1 MIKKILLTILGTFC
15 LALSAGLFIIPNNIL
30 SGGVAGISVA
40 ISPLISFVS
49 KEYISSF
56 ITIAMFIVGSLVLGK
71 DFAMKTL
78 ISSLIYPPLLLLITS
93 TFKPIELD
101 PILATLYGGLLG
113 GIGLGIVFRQGGS
126 TGGMDV
132 PPLILNKFFG
142 IKVSNALLL
151 TDGLSILLG
160 LVYYGLLQ
168 VLLGFIAVYC
178 TSYGCGKMISLGG
191 TKSKEFKIISD
202 KYVEIADEIHKK
214 VDRGTTILYGEG
226 GYTHEKRKI
235 LLCVVEEGQY
245 QEVLDVVNNKDSK
258 AFVVVTDINDVHGEG
273 FSFAKRI

>member
-1 MIKKILLTILGTFC
+1 MIKKIFLTILGTFC

-30 SGGVAGISVA
+30 SGGVAGIAVA
-40 ISPLISFVS
+40 ISPLISFIP

-56 ITIAMFIVGSLVLGK
+56 ITIAMFVIGTITLGK

-78 ISSLIYPPLLLLITS
+78 ISSFVYPPLLLFVTNML
-93 TFKPIELD
+93 KPIELD

-113 GIGLGIVFRQGGS
+113 GIGIGIVFRQGGS

-132 PPLILNKFFG
+132 PPLIINKYFG
-142 IKVSNALLL
+142 IKVSTALLI
-151 TDGLSILLG
+151 TDGLSIMLG
-160 LVYYGLLQ
+160 LIYYGLPQ

-178 TSYGCGKMISLGG
+178 TSYGCGKIISLGG
-191 TKSKEFKIISD
+191 TKSKEFKIISNL
-202 KYVEIADEIHKK
+202 YEEIADEIHKT
-214 VDRGTTILYGEG
+214 VDRGTTIFYGEG

-235 LLCVVEEGQY
+235 LMCVVEEGQY
-245 QEVLDVVNNKDSK
+245 QQVLDVINAKDPK

>member
-160 LVYYGLLQ
+160 LVYYGLPQ

-202 KYVEIADEIHKK
+202 KYVEIAD
-214 VDRGTTILYGEG
+214 
-226 GYTHEKRKI
+226 
-235 LLCVVEEGQY
+235 
-245 QEVLDVVNNKDSK
+245 
-258 AFVVVTDINDVHGEG
+258 
-273 FSFAKRI
+273 

>member
-113 GIGLGIVFRQGGS
+113 YLG
-126 TGGMDV
+126 DY
-132 PPLILNKFFG
+132 L
-142 IKVSNALLL
+142 
-151 TDGLSILLG
+151 
-160 LVYYGLLQ
+160 
-168 VLLGFIAVYC
+168 
-178 TSYGCGKMISLGG
+178 
-191 TKSKEFKIISD
+191 
-202 KYVEIADEIHKK
+202 
-214 VDRGTTILYGEG
+214 
-226 GYTHEKRKI
+226 
-235 LLCVVEEGQY
+235 
-245 QEVLDVVNNKDSK
+245 
-258 AFVVVTDINDVHGEG
+258 
-273 FSFAKRI
+273 